1 MTRRDALAGLAA
13 LCVPGCRPSLR
24 RGRVVRV
31 ANWGG
36 ASDDSE
42 YARLVQRLYRDFEL
56 ENPGVRLQVEKIPGS
71 QEYAT
76 KLVFAHIS
84 GSMPEAPTMD
94 ASSAAPF
101 IENGILADLGPR
113 MASGPRQS
121 EFWPNVVDM
130 FRRGDAVYAV
140 PIDFT
145 PVVLY
150 YNRAHFRE
158 AGIEPPDT
166 AWSLDDFLAAAREL
180 TRDGR
185 NGLDMPNW
193 MPGWIPWVWNHGG
206 DVVDPSGARASGHL
220 DSPATVEALTFIADL
235 VLRHNVAP
243 SLSEMA
249 AAGVDYF
256 ASGRA
261 SMMLSGHW
269 ELVGFQSASGVK
281 MEDVGVMPVPGR
293 VRGQSVTVMYGAGL
307 ALASQSKEPDAAWE
321 FVRYWTSRRVQSA
334 YNSSGI
340 AVCGRLDVAAEA
352 AQAVPRYPKPDGG
365 TRPATEAEQV
375 AHRQREEAFLRI
387 VPSARPPWGAR
398 VTQYAAVEQIGQRM
412 MDAVLRNGVEPA
424 AAART
429 AAAEAD
435 RALESK

>member
-1 MTRRDALAGLAA
+1 
-13 LCVPGCRPSLR
+13 
-24 RGRVVRV
+24 V

-42 YARLVQRLYRDFEL
+42 FARLVQRLYRGFES

-76 KLVFAHIS
+76 KLVFAHVS
-84 GSMPEAPTMD
+84 GSMPEAPTLD

-101 IENGILADLGPR
+101 IEHGILADLSGR
-113 MASGPRQS
+113 MASGPREE

-130 FRRGDAVYAV
+130 FRRGTAVYAV

-158 AGIEPPDT
+158 AGIRPPDT
-166 AWSLDDFLAAAREL
+166 AWDLADFVAAAREL

-185 NGLDMPNW
+185 SGLDMPNW
-193 MPGWIPWVWNHGG
+193 MPGWIPWVWNHGA
-206 DVVDPSGARASGHL
+206 DVLDPSGSKATGHL
-220 DSPATVEALTFIADL
+220 DSPATLEALTYMADL
-235 VLRHNVAP
+235 VLRHKVAP

-269 ELVGFQSASGVK
+269 ELVGLQSASGVA

-307 ALASQSKEPDAAWE
+307 SLAAASKEPEAAWE

-340 AVCGRLDVAAEA
+340 AVCGRLDVASEA
-352 AQAVPRYPKPDGG
+352 VQAVPRYPRPEGG
-365 TRPATEAEQV
+365 TRAATVAEQE

-387 VPSARPPWGAR
+387 VPTARAPWGTR
-398 VTQYAAVEQIGQRM
+398 VAKYAAIEQIGQRM
-412 MDAVLRNGVEPA
+412 MDAVLRNGVDPER
-424 AAART
+424 AARA

-435 RALESK
+435 RVLEAG